1 MPITGKPRL
10 QVQVCHSAFRWFP
23 VICFPVRGSQ
33 YRTSYAAQFAWS
45 SFESARQSMWFTV
58 ALCPVHRE
66 TCA

>member
-1 MPITGKPRL
+1 M
-10 QVQVCHSAFRWFP
+10 CHSAFRWFA